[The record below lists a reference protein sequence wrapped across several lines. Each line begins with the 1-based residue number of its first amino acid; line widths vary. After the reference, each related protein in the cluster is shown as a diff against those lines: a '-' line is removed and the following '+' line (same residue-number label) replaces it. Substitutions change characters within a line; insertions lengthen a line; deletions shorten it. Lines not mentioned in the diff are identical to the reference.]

1 MTSKNIQIL
10 RKADVLQ
17 KSSISK
23 ATLHRKI
30 NNGTFPPSIDLGANS
45 VGFLAHEID
54 LIIVAMA
61 TNQDLK
67 ATVERII
74 EKRNTLLSEA
84 LIQLAA

>member
-17 KSSISK
+17 KISISK

>member
-10 RKADVLQ
+10 RKTDVLQ
-17 KSSISK
+17 KVSISK